1 MIDWKGVHLSCL
13 FFLVILSGC
22 WDTNEPDH
30 MDYVYGM
37 GIDYVDGQ
45 VKIYLQMVNLSSLGT
60 PEVTSET
67 ESKAVIATA
76 TANTISEAVHEIY
89 QSAQQRLY
97 LGHNTSVVLSEEA
110 LKNGK
115 LKETIDLLNRF
126 PDTRY
131 RMNFFATKDDIA
143 DIFKVSTIFQG
154 SPILTRMTDME
165 NIYEQ
170 SSRVQNLSLRELI
183 IFLDEPNYEAKIP
196 VIAVEDKVWQTE
208 DEKLLMVKDDGVAL
222 VNVNELKGLLIDD
235 DMKGLRWTVKS
246 ERNNVTIY
254 DGNQPVGELIVVR
267 PKQNYTIHTDKKNVT
282 FELSIEAKAMIN
294 EIMEDIS
301 EEGIIELIEDRI
313 EAEVMQTYIEALRQ
327 EADVYRLSEKV
338 YRREIKTW
346 KKLNVNGTIPLAE
359 DSLHVNVEIELID
372 SGIDKTEPTVE

>member
-1 MIDWKGVHLSCL
+1 
-13 FFLVILSGC
+13 
-22 WDTNEPDH
+22 

-183 IFLDEPNYEAKIP
+183 IFLEEPNYEAKIP
-196 VIAVEDKVWQTE
+196 VIAIEDKVWQEEHET
-208 DEKLLMVKDDGVAL
+208 LLMVKDAGVAL
-222 VNVNELKGLLIDD
+222 INVTEVKGVLIDD
-235 DMKGLRWTVKS
+235 DMKGLRWTLKS

-254 DGNQPVGELIVVR
+254 DRNQPVGELIVVR

-294 EIMEDIS
+294 ERS
-301 EEGIIELIEDRI
+301 EEHTSELQSRGHL
-313 EAEVMQTYIEALRQ
+313 VC
-327 EADVYRLSEKV
+327 RLLLEKKN
-338 YRREIKTW
+338 R
-346 KKLNVNGTIPLAE
+346 
-359 DSLHVNVEIELID
+359 
-372 SGIDKTEPTVE
+372 TVTCDN

>member
-208 DEKLLMVKDDGVAL
+208 DENLLMVKDDGVAL

-327 EADVYRLSEKV
+327 EADIYRLSEKV